1 MAGSRTST
9 NPEHTRRSS
18 SACAEGALVA
28 RSSGT
33 MCSRCDLQVFGC
45 SPALAK
51 CSVEPDCDPTRP
63 PLRRSWDPHARE
75 ICRDSLRYR
84 TWQPALQV
92 LKALKKTQEPLPFPY
107 PRGSSTRFY
116 KFLPREAILRKL
128 ITQKPTFAQHP
139 HNFDNFSFREVATS
153 APCRFKQ
160 PPSALLVGKSR
171 P

>member
-1 MAGSRTST
+1 MAGSRTSP

-92 LKALKKTQEPLPFPY
+92 LKALKKTQEPLPFPRMMRVED
-107 PRGSSTRFY
+107 PRGYFFKTYKTPNKKLRSRHCDVFRTSFY
-116 KFLPREAILRKL
+116 PE
-128 ITQKPTFAQHP
+128 KPFYA
-139 HNFDNFSFREVATS
+139 N
-153 APCRFKQ
+153 
-160 PPSALLVGKSR
+160 
-171 P
+171 